1 MKWQAS
7 APSNI
12 ALIKYMGKTADGTNT
27 GTNPSLSLTLP
38 HLLSHVEIEEN
49 DLGHDHWESLDGS
62 MTLTETGRAKF
73 LKHLQFLKEIFLLSD
88 RFFTVRSKND
98 FPSDCGIA
106 SSASSFAALT
116 KCGCQAFSSLSGKSL
131 TIEEQAALSRHGSGS
146 SCRSF
151 YDGFVEWDGADRI
164 RPMVASE
171 PEFLHHVVI
180 ISSSSKKVS
189 SSQAHQRVATSALM
203 KDRTARAIERLEK
216 VKTLLTGSLDWRE
229 LFEVCWAEFWDMH
242 ALFETAHPSF
252 GYFTP
257 QSLEVIFR
265 ARELWETEGDGPVV
279 TMDAGPNVHFIWR
292 KEQEPMAH
300 SFAKSL
306 KFKVFSNLETK

>member
-12 ALIKYMGKTADGTNT
+12 ALIKYMGKTADGSNT
-27 GTNPSLSLTLP
+27 GVNPSLSLTLP

-49 DLGHDHWESLDGS
+49 SLGHDDWESLDQT

-73 LKHLQFLKEIFLLSD
+73 LKHLQFLKETYGTSD

-116 KCGCQAFSSLSGKSL
+116 RCANVAFASISGMSLS
-131 TIEEQAALSRHGSGS
+131 IEEQAALSRHGSGS

-151 YDGFVEWDGADRI
+151 FDGFVEWDGANRI
-164 RPMVASE
+164 RPMIASQ
-171 PEFLHHVVI
+171 PEFLHQVVI
-180 ISSSSKKVS
+180 ISSESKKVS
-189 SSQAHQRVATSALM
+189 SSQAHQRVATSSLM
-203 KDRTARAIERLEK
+203 RGRTERAIERLQ
-216 VKTLLTGSLDWRE
+216 KTKEILTGELHWRD
-229 LFEVCWAEFWDMH
+229 LFDVCWAEFWDMH
-242 ALFETAHPSF
+242 SLFETSQPPF

-257 QSLEVIFR
+257 GTLTVINMSR
-265 ARELWETEGDGPVV
+265 DYWESGDGPVV
-279 TMDAGPNVHFIWR
+279 TMDAGPNVHLIWR
-292 KEQEPMAH
+292 MDQQSQA
-300 SFAKSL
+300 L
-306 KFKVFSNLETK
+306 KFAQSLQFRVYSNLETV

>member
-12 ALIKYMGKTADGTNT
+12 ALIKYMGKTADGSNT
-27 GTNPSLSLTLP
+27 GVNPSLSLTLP

-49 DLGHDHWESLDGS
+49 SLGQDVWESLDGKL
-62 MTLTETGRAKF
+62 TLSDTGRAKF
-73 LKHLQFLKEIFLLSD
+73 LKHVQFLKEEFLVTD
-88 RFFTVRSKND
+88 RFFTIRSKND

-116 KCGCQAFSSLSGKSL
+116 KCASEAFSSFSGKNL
-131 TIEEQAALSRHGSGS
+131 GVEEQAALSRHGSGS

-164 RPMVASE
+164 RPMIVNGSG
-171 PEFLHHVVI
+171 FLHQVVI
-180 ISSSSKKVS
+180 ISSDLKKVS
-189 SSQAHQRVATSALM
+189 SSQAHQRVATSLLM

-216 VKTLLTGSLDWRE
+216 VKNILMGTMDWKE

-242 ALFETAHPSF
+242 ALFETSQPSF

-257 QSLEVIFR
+257 QSLEVIYK
-265 ARELWETEGDGPVV
+265 ARELWLDGDGPIV
-279 TMDAGPNVHFIWR
+279 TMDAGPNVHLIWR
-292 KEQEPMAH
+292 ADQERSARN
-300 SFAKSL
+300 FVGSL
-306 KFKVFSNLETK
+306 EFQVFSNMEKL